1 MTIEHPDQAF
11 VLGTQFEVVTDARS
25 SMIENGQNGHGMALW
40 PSDLNFV
47 LNLQILDLF
56 LDLLLK
62 VLTHLTQ
69 KKSVKSF

>member
-69 KKSVKSF
+69 TKSVKSF